1 MKVTIRR
8 VGNSCGLLIPK
19 ALLETWGLAEGD
31 TIEIGPEG
39 FRAPSPWRN
48 EHVRLDA
55 LKRAIAVEVLSRF
68 TPAEIRR
75 RGLDNLAR
83 WKAAGTWPR
92 VYQEWEALL
101 RSDDDAALIRAMAS
115 EDEESNRLRQSPP
128 YVGMLPKDVLGK
140 LREAIAA

>member
-1 MKVTIRR
+1 MKTTIRR
-8 VGNSCGLLIPK
+8 IGNSFGLLIPK
-19 ALLETWGLAEGD
+19 ALLKTWGLAEGD
-31 TIEIGPEG
+31 TLEIGPEG
-39 FRAPSPWRN
+39 FSAPLPRGN
-48 EHVRLDA
+48 EHARLDA

-68 TPAEIRR
+68 VPAEIRR
-75 RGLDNLAR
+75 RGLENLAR
-83 WKAAGTWPR
+83 WKAAGTWPP
-92 VYQEWEALL
+92 VYREWEALL